1 MTSPPV
7 PSVPV
12 WVVQPVISGDN
23 PPLRSQG
30 NRLDEACSLA
40 TSIGLRV
47 MRAEQYKLRR
57 PRPST
62 LLGPGVLDGLKSDI
76 AHAPDPP
83 ELVLFNVDLT
93 PVQQRNLE
101 QLLQTKVLDRTSL
114 ILEIFGARAAT
125 REGRLQVE
133 LAHLEWQRSRLVRSW
148 THLER
153 QRGGFGFL
161 GGPGESQIELDR
173 RLITERIVRIRRELE
188 HVRIRRGIHRRSRT
202 HPTVAL
208 VGYANAGKSTLFSRL
223 TGQSTDAR
231 AIPFTTL
238 DPLMRARALPSGRTV
253 IFSDTVGFVSD
264 LPTLLIAAFRA
275 TLEEAVHADLLVH
288 VRDITHP
295 ETAAQR
301 HDVHNVLAT
310 LGAMDDDDATRLE
323 VLNKIDQLSPDD
335 VLRLR
340 EQQPRAIAVSAL
352 HGNGLETLLEAVDSR
367 LNQCRMEFDV
377 KLSLADSSTLAWLYR
392 RGAVVHQHAD
402 ATTLH
407 VRVALSVADRGR
419 LDARLAKGHSGSA
432 PTC

>member
-1 MTSPPV
+1 MTSPPA

-12 WVVQPVISGDN
+12 WVIQPVISGEN
-23 PPLRSQG
+23 PPLRTQG

-40 TSIGLRV
+40 QSIGLRV
-47 MRAEQYKLRR
+47 TRSGQYKLRR

-62 LLGPGVLDGLKSDI
+62 LLGPGVLDGLTSDI
-76 AHAPDPP
+76 ADAPDPP
-83 ELVLFNVDLT
+83 QLVLFNVDLT

-101 QLLQTKVLDRTSL
+101 ELLRTKVLDRTSL

-173 RLITERIVRIRRELE
+173 RLITERVARIRRELE
-188 HVRIRRGIHRRSRT
+188 HVRVRRGIHRRNRS

-231 AIPFTTL
+231 SIPFTTL
-238 DPLMRARALPSGRTV
+238 DPLMRARTLRSGRTV

-288 VRDITHP
+288 VRDITHL

-301 HDVHNVLAT
+301 RDVHTVLAA
-310 LGAMDDDDATRLE
+310 LGAMDEDGEAHLE

-340 EQQPRAIAVSAL
+340 EQQPHAIAVSAL
-352 HGNGLETLLEAVDSR
+352 NGTGLDALLEAIDRR
-367 LNQCRMEFDV
+367 LNQCRMEFDI
-377 KLSLADSSTLAWLYR
+377 KLPLADSSTLAWLYR
-392 RGAVVHQHAD
+392 RGAVVHQRAD
-402 ATTLH
+402 ATALH
-407 VRVALSVADRGR
+407 VRVALSDADRGR
-419 LDARLAKGHSGSA
+419 LDARLAKKGEVREA
-432 PTC
+432 L